1 MVAVKAQVS
10 LPYKSSVPTDVAV
23 NVWSF
28 EIDDDTETEYAQVQG
43 FLFEFYKAVCPF
55 LSPVLD
61 ITKILTKIYLR
72 SDPQPQ
78 VPKYDLE
85 WGTGVATA
93 SDPIPEE
100 CAVCL
105 SFKGVSVSGVPPAR
119 RRGRI
124 YLGPLGDNTV
134 LEDASGRARVNGSF
148 DNAIEAGIVAGT
160 AELTTA
166 GNAHTVWSETT
177 STNVVIASYW
187 VDNAFDTQ
195 RRRGPVSTSRATWVT
210 P

>member
-1 MVAVKAQVS
+1 MVAVKAQVT
-10 LPYKSSVPTDVAV
+10 LPYKSQVPTDVAV

-28 EIDDDTETEYAQVQG
+28 EIEDDTEANYEQVQA
-43 FLFEFYKAVCPF
+43 FLATFYGGLTSW

-61 ITKILTKIYLR
+61 PAFCVTKIYLR

-78 VPKYDLE
+78 VPRFQE
-85 WGTGVATA
+85 QFNPGGTLA
-93 SDPIPEE
+93 SNPLPEE
-100 CAVCL
+100 CSVCL
-105 SFKGVSVSGVPPAR
+105 SFRGVPVSGVSPAR

-124 YLGPLGDNTV
+124 YLGPLGSNTV
-134 LEDASGRARVNGSF
+134 LEDAGGRARVNGSF
-148 DNAIEAGIVAGT
+148 TVAIEDAVEAAT

-166 GNAHTVWSETT
+166 GNVHTVWSSTT
-177 STNVVIASYW
+177 SSNVVVDSYW

-195 RRRGPVSTSRATWVT
+195 RRRGPLATSRQTWST